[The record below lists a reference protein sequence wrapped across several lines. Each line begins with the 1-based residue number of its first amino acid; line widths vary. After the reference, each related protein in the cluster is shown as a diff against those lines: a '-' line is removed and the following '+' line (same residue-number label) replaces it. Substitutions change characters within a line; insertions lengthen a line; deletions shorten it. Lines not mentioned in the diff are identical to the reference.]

1 MKNFLLPLGL
11 AGVMALGSSPLR
23 AEPLKIELPP
33 ETGSFKPAAGVELA
47 NAQCLVCHSVEYIT
61 TQPPL
66 PRTFWA
72 SSVKK
77 MREKYGAAIPETQV
91 EPLLDY
97 LVENYGV
104 KTNGAPAATPPP
116 SANPAPASESAGTAV
131 KTPEALGFK
140 YGCLLCHGPDQK
152 IVGPALK
159 DVAAK
164 YRNDPTAMAKINEQ
178 VRQGGSGKWGPALM
192 PPFPMLAEDEIK
204 ILGDWILS
212 LK

>member
-1 MKNFLLPLGL
+1 MILITPVLSRG
-11 AGVMALGSSPLR
+11 
-23 AEPLKIELPP
+23 EPLKIEMPP
-33 ETGSFKPAAGVELA
+33 ETSSFKPAAGVEIA
-47 NAQCLVCHSVEYIT
+47 NAQCLVCHSVEYVT

-66 PRTFWA
+66 SRTFWA

-77 MREKYGAAIPETQV
+77 MREKYAAQIPDAQV

-104 KTNGAPAATPPP
+104 KTNGTPAVAPSSTSTALSSGAVK
-116 SANPAPASESAGTAV
+116 ES
-131 KTPEALGFK
+131 KTPEALGYKF
-140 YGCLLCHGPDQK
+140 GCTLCHGTDKK

-159 DVAAK
+159 DIAAK
-164 YRNDPTAMAKINEQ
+164 YHHDPTGRAKIAEQ

-192 PPFPMLAEDEIK
+192 PPFPMVAEEDIK

-212 LK
+212 QK

>member
-1 MKNFLLPLGL
+1 MKKLTAPLWLASLIALAPVLLP
-11 AGVMALGSSPLR
+11 

-33 ETGSFKPAAGVELA
+33 ETASFKPAAGSEIA
-47 NAQCLVCHSVEYIT
+47 NAQCLVCHSVEYIV
-61 TQPPL
+61 TQPPF

-72 SSVKK
+72 ASIKK
-77 MREKYGAAIPETQV
+77 MREKYDAQIPDAQV

-104 KTNGAPAATPPP
+104 KTNTSPAGAA
-116 SANPAPASESAGTAV
+116 PAPANPVTAV
-131 KTPEALGFK
+131 AAPELKTREALGFK
-140 YGCLLCHGPDQK
+140 FGCTLCHGMDKK

-159 DVAAK
+159 DIAAK
-164 YRNDPTAMAKINEQ
+164 YRSDPTAMAKINEQ

-192 PPFPMLAEDEIK
+192 PPFPMVADEDVK

>member
-1 MKNFLLPLGL
+1 MKKILFQLGIAAATLLLPSLVSG
-11 AGVMALGSSPLR
+11 
-23 AEPLKIELPP
+23 EPLQIELPP
-33 ETGSFKPAAGVELA
+33 ETASFKPAAGVELA
-47 NAQCLVCHSVEYIT
+47 NAQCLVCHSVEYVA
-61 TQPPL
+61 TQPPF

-72 SSVKK
+72 ASVKK
-77 MREKYGAAIPETQV
+77 MREKYDAQIPDAQV

-104 KTNGAPAATPPP
+104 KTNGP
-116 SANPAPASESAGTAV
+116 PASPVTPSLVAES

-140 YGCLLCHGPDQK
+140 FGCTLCHGLDKK

-159 DVAAK
+159 EIAAK
-164 YRNDPTAMAKINEQ
+164 YRADPTALAKIAEQ

-192 PPFPMLAEDEIK
+192 PPFPMVAAEDVK

>member
-1 MKNFLLPLGL
+1 MASATLLAPWLL
-11 AGVMALGSSPLR
+11 CAA
-23 AEPLKIELPP
+23 PLKIELPP
-33 ETGSFKPAAGVELA
+33 ETRSFQPAAGVEIA
-47 NAQCLVCHSVEYIT
+47 NAQCLVCHSVEYVT
-61 TQPPL
+61 TQPPF

-77 MREKYGAAIPETQV
+77 MREKYGAPIPDAQV

-104 KTNGAPAATPPP
+104 KTNGP
-116 SANPAPASESAGTAV
+116 SAVSASSPASSVKEL

-140 YGCLLCHGPDQK
+140 FGCTLCHGLDKK

-159 DVAAK
+159 DIAAK
-164 YRNDPTAMAKINEQ
+164 YRSDPTGPARIAEQ

-192 PPFPMLAEDEIK
+192 PPFPMVAGDEVK
-204 ILGDWILS
+204 ILSDWILS